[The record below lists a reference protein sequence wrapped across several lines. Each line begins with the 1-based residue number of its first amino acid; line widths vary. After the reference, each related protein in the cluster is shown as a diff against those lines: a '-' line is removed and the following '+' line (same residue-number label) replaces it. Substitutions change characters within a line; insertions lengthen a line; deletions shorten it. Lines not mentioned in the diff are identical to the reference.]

1 MHSIKTFL
9 SKYSAWIWALLSPL
23 GAWGVFAIA
32 FVDSAL
38 VGMPLDAVVG
48 GYVYH
53 KPHLFW
59 LYTAMAAAGSAAGSM
74 IIYGIGYKGGEVLLE
89 KRMSPVRFAKI
100 KKSFED
106 HEFLALMFPAMLPP
120 PTPYKLIVLS
130 AAAFEMDWRK
140 FLVAI
145 FLGRVGRFTILSI
158 LVIALGPQAVG
169 LITRLAREHL
179 PATLA
184 GLAVLIV
191 LVVVIWKLRGRRRNG
206 SAEPVNAM

>member
-1 MHSIKTFL
+1 MIAVTDAIGVGIPIDPVVAYFVFL
-9 SKYSAWIWALLSPL
+9 NPHLVWLYVLLAS
-23 GAWGVFAIA
+23 GG
-32 FVDSAL
+32 SAL
-38 VGMPLDAVVG
+38 GCMV
-48 GYVYH
+48 
-53 KPHLFW
+53 
-59 LYTAMAAAGSAAGSM
+59 LYF
-74 IIYGIGYKGGEVLLE
+74 IGHKGGEALLE
-89 KRMSPVRFAKI
+89 KRMPAAKFAKI

-145 FLGRVGRFTILSI
+145 FLGRVARFTILSI
-158 LVIALGPQAVG
+158 LVIELGPQAVS
-169 LITRLAREHL
+169 LVTRMARQHL

-191 LVVVIWKLRGRRRNG
+191 IVVVIWKLRARRRNG
-206 SAEPVNAM
+206 GAEPVSAI